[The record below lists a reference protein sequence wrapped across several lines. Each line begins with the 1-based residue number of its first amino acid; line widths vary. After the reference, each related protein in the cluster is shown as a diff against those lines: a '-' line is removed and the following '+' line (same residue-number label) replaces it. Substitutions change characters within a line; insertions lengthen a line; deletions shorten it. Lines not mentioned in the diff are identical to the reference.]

1 MVHVSSYANQYLHGD
16 KRKGFSVIRLIGL
29 QPSWGR
35 ERGGG
40 GGGVQV
46 AYRTQIGYKN
56 V

>member
-35 ERGGG
+35 
-40 GGGVQV
+40 GGVQV